1 MEQNREYA
9 TFGRHV
15 GYVIAT
21 NIAIM
26 LLGIVQIPILTKGL
40 GANLYGVW
48 SLIDVTIS
56 LIVPFAL
63 ISLNVAIVRFLAAEK
78 NLDRVRDDFL
88 SACSVVFI
96 TGVAL
101 SVLLFLLSDVIAT
114 SVFKDVNASYY
125 IKLASV
131 LILVNSLYP
140 LSLAFFRMR
149 RSMGLYSLLTVI
161 FNISQVA
168 LIFTSILLGYKLTG
182 VVVAFIINGVVFTLI
197 NLIIILKRIGF
208 KAPTFSHMKT
218 YLKWGL
224 PLAPN
229 AAILWV
235 IHTSDRYLVSYF
247 LGVTAAG
254 IYSAA
259 YAIGQ
264 YALFALAPLGIVLYP
279 TIAKHYDEGNLNET
293 RAYLK
298 YSVKYLMM
306 LAIPAAFGLSILA
319 KPLLHIL
326 TTPQFMS
333 GSSVVPFVAFGAVIF
348 SFFQICVYVIHL
360 VRKTEINVRLL
371 GIAAALN
378 IALNFLLIPKMGITG
393 AAVATLIAYGVLGIL
408 TLIVTRRYLKF
419 ALSLPF
425 IGKSVAA
432 SVIMALCVWLMHPET
447 IAWVIISIILGALIY
462 FAALMLMKGF
472 SKGEISFFI
481 NLVKDNLRKIR
492 LIKG

>member
-1 MEQNREYA
+1 MEQIREYA

-26 LLGIVQIPILTKGL
+26 LLGIVQLPILTKGL
-40 GANLYGVW
+40 GASLYGVW

-63 ISLNVAIVRFLAAEK
+63 ISLNIAIVRFLAAEK
-78 NLDRVRDDFL
+78 KLGRIRDDFL

-96 TGVAL
+96 TGAAL
-101 SVLLFLLSDVIAT
+101 SVLLFLLSDVIAA
-114 SVFKDVNASYY
+114 SIFKDVNASYY

-131 LILVNSLYP
+131 LILVNSLYL
-140 LSLAFFRMR
+140 LSTAFFRMR
-149 RSMGLYSLLTVI
+149 RNMGLYSLLTAV

-168 LIFTSILLGYKLTG
+168 LIFASILLGYKLTG
-182 VVVAFIINGVVFTLI
+182 VVVAFVINGVVFTLI
-197 NLIIILKRIGF
+197 NLIIILRRIGF
-208 KAPTFSHMKT
+208 KAPTFSHMRT
-218 YLKWGL
+218 YLEWGL

-229 AAILWV
+229 AAILW
-235 IHTSDRYLVSYF
+235 IINTSDRYMVSYF

-259 YAIGQ
+259 YVIGQ
-264 YALFALAPLGIVLYP
+264 YALFFLGPLGIVLYP

-293 RAYLK
+293 GAYLK

-306 LAIPAAFGLSILA
+306 IAIPSAFGLSILA
-319 KPLLHIL
+319 KPLLYIL
-326 TTPQFMS
+326 TTPQFVN

-348 SFFQICVYVIHL
+348 SFFQISVYVIHL
-360 VRKTEINVRLL
+360 VGKTRITVRLL

-378 IALNFLLIPKMGITG
+378 IALNLLLIPRLGILG

-408 TLIVTRRYLKF
+408 TLMVTRRYLKF
-419 ALSLPF
+419 DLSLPF

-432 SVIMALCVWLMHPET
+432 SIVMSLCVWLMRPET

-462 FAALMLMKGF
+462 FGALLLMRGF
-472 SKGEISFFI
+472 SKVEMTFFI
-481 NLVKDNLRKIR
+481 SMVKDNLRKIK